1 MRARN
6 LPGTDRLDRPEYF
19 DVVGWRVVE
28 VLDDTGAWHRLLAVS
43 REQAAPDEE
52 EWLSGAADVSQ
63 PQLPAAALDGTVEL
77 VVEVEASGGPTL
89 TELCEVFDEVSAP
102 SIPVLLDIGLT
113 DRREAV
119 AVLEATIGSSVG
131 ELLDRPYPL
140 ATGEIVTIL
149 APLAETLAELHRA
162 GLALGGLGLE
172 DVRLTAQGRP
182 VVKRWD
188 TLSRL
193 EGFDDRLQPGIV
205 RDWKAFEGFADLVL
219 AQLPTELELPAALER
234 ELDRCLSGDVDAELP
249 ERLLDALFAWH
260 DASDIQD
267 PAAGERSPR
276 RALLAHESTLPH
288 VAPATGGH
296 DDFDPAGAD
305 TRRLTNS
312 LLDGDDDDADEADG
326 DFVDAGTGRVV
337 RRGHPVQ
344 ARGEA
349 RRRDRPETPDRR
361 VSRGGPSR
369 RRQLARRQPG
379 FLRRT
384 LGTIRLP
391 FRIAAAA
398 AVVLCICAAALGL
411 LGEVPGGGESSAS
424 TVPTSDAGP
433 AHTAGPDSPSSGNPP
448 VNETI
453 PVADSAAAPDWRA
466 RTMADDPT
474 VAVLALVE
482 RRAECLA
489 SATVGCLEEVYQSD
503 APGLHADLAR
513 GGGTSDQLAGLTA
526 ATLRDRYGDLVV
538 VDLWPADAVQ
548 AAETPPASLTIA
560 RGEAG
565 WRLRDVRGAAAPQ

>member
-63 PQLPAAALDGTVEL
+63 PQLPAAALNGTVEL

-288 VAPATGGH
+288 VVPATGGH

-305 TRRLTNS
+305 TRRLTSS
-312 LLDGDDDDADEADG
+312 LLDGDDDDAGG
-326 DFVDAGTGRVV
+326 DFAEAGAAGRDV
-337 RRGHPVQ
+337 RLEHSVR

-349 RRRDRPETPDRR
+349 RRRDRPEAADQRA
-361 VSRGGPSR
+361 SRGGRSR
-369 RRQLARRQPG
+369 RRQRARRQPG

-411 LGEVPGGGESSAS
+411 LGEVPGGGEDPAPSVRA
-424 TVPTSDAGP
+424 SDAGP
-433 AHTAGPDSPSSGNPP
+433 AHTAESGPPSSGNPP
-448 VNETI
+448 VNETM
-453 PVADSAAAPDWRA
+453 PVADSAGAPDWRA
-466 RTMADDPT
+466 RAMADDPT

-489 SATVGCLEEVYQSD
+489 SETAGCLEEVYQSD

-513 GGGTSDQLAGLTA
+513 GGGAADQLAGLTA

-538 VDLWPADAVQ
+538 VDLWPADAIQ

>member
-6 LPGTDRLDRPEYF
+6 LPGTDRLDRPECF

-52 EWLSGAADVSQ
+52 EWLSGAAGVSQ
-63 PQLPAAALDGTVEL
+63 PQLPAAALNGTVEL

-305 TRRLTNS
+305 TRRLTSS
-312 LLDGDDDDADEADG
+312 LLDGDDDDAGG
-326 DFVDAGTGRVV
+326 DFAEAGAAGRDV
-337 RRGHPVQ
+337 RLGHSVR

-349 RRRDRPETPDRR
+349 RRRDRPEAPDQRA
-361 VSRGGPSR
+361 SRDGRSR
-369 RRQLARRQPG
+369 RRQRARRQPG

-398 AVVLCICAAALGL
+398 AVVLCICAATLGV
-411 LGEVPGGGESSAS
+411 LGEAPGGGEDSAPS
-424 TVPTSDAGP
+424 VPTSDARPAQTAESGP
-433 AHTAGPDSPSSGNPP
+433 PSSGNPP
-448 VNETI
+448 VNETM
-453 PVADSAAAPDWRA
+453 PVADSAGAPDWRA
-466 RTMADDPT
+466 RAMADDPT

-489 SATVGCLEEVYQSD
+489 SETAGCLEEVYQSD

-513 GGGTSDQLAGLTA
+513 GGGAADQLAGLTA

-538 VDLWPADAVQ
+538 VDLWPADAIQ

>member
-296 DDFDPAGAD
+296 DDFDPAVAD
-305 TRRLTNS
+305 TRRLTSS
-312 LLDGDDDDADEADG
+312 LLDGDDDADG
-326 DFVDAGTGRVV
+326 DFAEAGAAGRDV
-337 RRGHPVQ
+337 RLGHSLR

-349 RRRDRPETPDRR
+349 TRRDRPEAPDQRA
-361 VSRGGPSR
+361 SRGGRSR
-369 RRQLARRQPG
+369 RRQRARRQPG

-411 LGEVPGGGESSAS
+411 LGEVPGGGEDPAPSVRA
-424 TVPTSDAGP
+424 SDAGP
-433 AHTAGPDSPSSGNPP
+433 AHTAESGPPSSGNPP
-448 VNETI
+448 VNETM
-453 PVADSAAAPDWRA
+453 PVADSAGAPDWRA
-466 RTMADDPT
+466 RAMADDPT

-489 SATVGCLEEVYQSD
+489 RETAGCLEEVYQSD

-513 GGGTSDQLAGLTA
+513 GGGAADQLAGLTA

-538 VDLWPADAVQ
+538 VDLWSADAIQ

-565 WRLRDVRGAAAPQ
+565 WRLRDVRGAAAPR

>member
-6 LPGTDRLDRPEYF
+6 LPGTDRFDRPEYF

-28 VLDDTGAWHRLLAVS
+28 VLADRGAWQRLLAVS
-43 REQAAPDEE
+43 KEQAAPDEE
-52 EWLSGAADVSQ
+52 EWLSGAADVSV
-63 PQLPAAALDGTVEL
+63 PRRPAAGLLGTVEL

-89 TELCEVFDEVSAP
+89 NELCEIFDEISAP
-102 SIPVLLDIGLT
+102 SVPALLDVGLT
-113 DRREAV
+113 DHRQTV
-119 AVLEATIGSSVG
+119 AVLEATTGSSVG
-131 ELLDRPYPL
+131 ELLDRTHPL
-140 ATGEIVTIL
+140 STGEIVTIL
-149 APLAETLAELHRA
+149 APIAETLAELHRA
-162 GLALGGLGLE
+162 SLALGGLSPD

-193 EGFDDRLQPGIV
+193 ERSDDRLQPGIV

-249 ERLLDALFAWH
+249 ERLLDALFGWH
-260 DASDIQD
+260 DARDIQD
-267 PAAGERSPR
+267 PAAGERTPH

-288 VAPATGGH
+288 ATPAV
-296 DDFDPAGAD
+296 DEPEDLASAGAD

-312 LLDGDDDDADEADG
+312 LLDGDEEEADG
-326 DFVDAGTGRVV
+326 DFEDVGAGRVV
-337 RRGHPVQ
+337 RRALSAR
-344 ARGEA
+344 ARGEG
-349 RRRDRPETPDRR
+349 RRRDRPEAPDQRA
-361 VSRGGPSR
+361 SRGGRGR
-369 RRQLARRQPG
+369 RRQRARRQPG

-398 AVVLCICAAALGL
+398 AMVLCICAAALGL
-411 LGEVPGGGESSAS
+411 LGEVPGGGEGSAS

-433 AHTAGPDSPSSGNPP
+433 AQTAESGLPGSGYPP
-448 VNETI
+448 GEEAT
-453 PVADSAAAPDWRA
+453 PVADSAVAPDWRA
-466 RTMADDPT
+466 RTMTEDPT

-489 SATVGCLEEVYQSD
+489 SETAGCLEEVYQSD

-513 GGGTSDQLAGLTA
+513 GGGAADQLAGLKT

-538 VDLWPADAVQ
+538 VDLWTADAVQ

-565 WRLRDVRGAAAPQ
+565 WRLRDIRGAAAPQ

>member
-63 PQLPAAALDGTVEL
+63 PQLPAAALNGTVEL

-305 TRRLTNS
+305 TRRLTSS
-312 LLDGDDDDADEADG
+312 LLDGDDDADG
-326 DFVDAGTGRVV
+326 DFAEAGAAGRDV
-337 RRGHPVQ
+337 RLGHSLR

-349 RRRDRPETPDRR
+349 RRRDRPEAPDQRA
-361 VSRGGPSR
+361 SRGGRSR
-369 RRQLARRQPG
+369 RRQRARRQPG

-411 LGEVPGGGESSAS
+411 LGEVPGGGEDPAPSVRA
-424 TVPTSDAGP
+424 SDAGP
-433 AHTAGPDSPSSGNPP
+433 AHTAESGPPSSGNPP
-448 VNETI
+448 VNETM
-453 PVADSAAAPDWRA
+453 PVADSAGAPDWHARA
-466 RTMADDPT
+466 MADDPT

-489 SATVGCLEEVYQSD
+489 SETAGCLEEVYQSG

-513 GGGTSDQLAGLTA
+513 GGGAADQLAGLTA

-538 VDLWPADAVQ
+538 VDLWSADAIQ